1 MYSCYSLS
9 LRSIECRG
17 DVIDPDFRGSVNVI
31 LYNLSDKQVEFET
44 GDIIAQVV
52 FRKLKSAQLIEV
64 SDFNDFKF

>member
-1 MYSCYSLS
+1 MS
-9 LRSIECRG
+9 LRSIECGG